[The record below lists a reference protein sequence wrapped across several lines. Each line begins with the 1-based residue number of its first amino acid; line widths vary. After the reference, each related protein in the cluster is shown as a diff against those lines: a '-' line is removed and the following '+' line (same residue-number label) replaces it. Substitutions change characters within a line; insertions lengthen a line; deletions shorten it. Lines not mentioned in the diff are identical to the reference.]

1 MRGIFFY
8 DGDCGFCQWSAEKL
22 RALTEG
28 ELDVRPAWV
37 GKSRRDL
44 PAHVDR
50 EVQRRI
56 AREAVYWR
64 TENAGDVVEGGAFEF
79 FGGHRA
85 IALAL
90 QDHGRSSAIRVMG
103 RVIVAPGVAFV
114 AKHIYAIVAAN
125 RYKLVPLVGQ
135 QACAVPGAHSD

>member
-1 MRGIFFY
+1 M
-8 DGDCGFCQWSAEKL
+8 
-22 RALTEG
+22 
-28 ELDVRPAWV
+28 RPAWV

-44 PAHVDR
+44 LARVDR

-64 TENAGDVVEGGAFEF
+64 AENADDAVGDGALEF

-103 RVIVAPGVAFV
+103 RVIVVPGVASV

-125 RYKLVPLVGQ
+125 RHKLGPLVGQ
-135 QACAVPGAHSD
+135 QACVVPGTHGD